1 MKKLLFLFN
10 PYAGKAKVKNK
21 LSWIVDFF
29 IKQGFRVEVYVTQE
43 QGDGIR
49 MVSLLAGEM
58 DYLVVSGGDGTM
70 NEAVTGLMGLPRE
83 KRPPL
88 GYIPAGTTND
98 FARSLNLPK
107 NISRAAEAAVTLQPR
122 PTDIGQFEDAYFTYV
137 AGFGA
142 FTSVSYMTSQ
152 DSKNMLGHQAYI
164 FEGLKNISEIKSRR
178 VKIYYDGQEI
188 EDDFLICLVTN
199 SVSVAGF
206 KKISGP
212 DVELDDGLFE
222 VVLVRDPKNPLD
234 LTRVVQELFL
244 DEANQNFVI
253 RFKTDCVRFVSESPI
268 DWVLDG
274 EFGGSRTEACIR
286 ICKKAVDIVR
296 K

>member
-1 MKKLLFLFN
+1 MKKLLFVFN
-10 PYAGKAKVKNK
+10 PYAGKAKVKGR
-21 LSWIVDFF
+21 LSWILDYF
-29 IKQGFRVEVYVTQE
+29 IKQGFRVEVYVTQ
-43 QGDGIR
+43 QPGDGTEMIAR
-49 MVSLLAGEM
+49 LAGEM

-70 NEAVTGLMGLPRE
+70 NEAVMGLMQIPKE

-107 NISRAAEAAVTLQPR
+107 NIYRAAEVSVSCLPV
-122 PTDIGQFEDAYFTYV
+122 PTDIGRFEDAYFTYV

-142 FTSVSYMTSQ
+142 FTSVSYLTPQ
-152 DSKNMLGHQAYI
+152 DSKNVLGHQAYI
-164 FEGLKNISEIKSRR
+164 FEGLKSLGDIKSRHVR
-178 VKIYYDGQEI
+178 VMYGEEEL

-199 SVSVAGF
+199 SISVAGF
-206 KKISGP
+206 KNISGKN
-212 DVELDDGLFE
+212 VELDDGLFE
-222 VVLVRDPKNPLD
+222 VVLIRDPKNPLE

-244 DEANQNFVI
+244 EEENCTFVT
-253 RFKTDCVRFVSESPI
+253 RFKTDSIRFVSEEPI

-274 EFGGSRTEACIR
+274 EFGGSRTDVRIE
-286 ICKKAVDIVR
+286 ICKSALNIVR

>member
-1 MKKLLFLFN
+1 MKKLLFVLN
-10 PYAGKAKVKNK
+10 PHAGKARVKGK
-21 LSWIVDFF
+21 LSWIVDYY
-29 IKQGFRVEVYVTQE
+29 IKQGFRVEVYMTQE
-43 QGDGIR
+43 QGDGARVIGE
-49 MVSLLAGEM
+49 LAGEV
-58 DYLVVSGGDGTM
+58 DHLVVSGGDGTM
-70 NEAVTGLMGLPRE
+70 NEAVTGLMRLPKE
-83 KRPPL
+83 KRPSL

-107 NISRAAEAAVTLQPR
+107 NIGKAAESSVLLPAC

-142 FTSVSYMTSQ
+142 FTSVSFRTSQ

-164 FEGLKNISEIKSRR
+164 FEGLKKISEIKSQH
-178 VKIYYDGQEI
+178 VKVFYKDQEL
-188 EDDFLICLVTN
+188 EDDFLVGLVTN

-222 VVLVRDPKNPLD
+222 VVLIRDPKNPLD

-244 DEANQNFVI
+244 DEANQSFVL
-253 RFKTDCVRFVSESPI
+253 RFKTDAVRFVSEEPI

-274 EFGGSRTEACIR
+274 EFGGSKKEVDIR
-286 ICKKAVDIVR
+286 ICKNAIDIVR